1 MAALKTFTEH
11 TPSMSWSHIT
21 STAELSTLMAEL
33 RREPVLAID
42 TEASSFH
49 HYHERICLI
58 QLSTRTATWLVD
70 PLTVTD
76 MTPLVEALADPA
88 IEWVIHDADFDLRM
102 LKKMW
107 NARVTRVFD
116 TFVAAELLNEPELG
130 LAALLGKYFGL
141 KVDKRFQKAD
151 WGKRP
156 LSAEMLAYAAMDTT
170 YLIALRDILSNGLE
184 AKGRTEWA
192 AEEFAHLVH
201 IPFETPENDEPG
213 FLRMKG
219 AKALKPRQLAVLRA
233 LHAWR
238 EPLAEKLDRA
248 PFMVLGNDVLLELSR
263 NPPTSLDDFASRKGV
278 GATVVQRNGREIMRA
293 VEEAMALPK
302 EAWPRV
308 PRPKRWERDDDYE
321 DRLKRLK
328 QVRDQL
334 MAQYELRPGVVSP
347 NHVLGE
353 IARTLPGDLDA
364 LGKLNGMRPWQ
375 VRVFGEALLKAL

>member
-1 MAALKTFTEH
+1 
-11 TPSMSWSHIT
+11 MSWTLIT
-21 STAELSTLMAEL
+21 SSAELQQLMAEL

-49 HYHERICLI
+49 RYHERICLV
-58 QLSTRTATWLVD
+58 QLSTRSRTWLVD
-70 PLTVTD
+70 PLVVTD
-76 MTPLVEALADPA
+76 MTPLVSALADPA
-88 IEWVIHDADFDLRM
+88 VEWVIHDADFDLRM

-130 LAALLGKYFGL
+130 LAALLGKHFGL

-156 LSAEMLAYAAMDTT
+156 LSNDMLAYAAMDTAH
-170 YLIALRDILSNGLE
+170 LIALRDILAREL
-184 AKGRTEWA
+184 ADKDRTEWA

-201 IPFETPENDEPG
+201 IPFGTPENEEPA

-219 AKALKPRQLAVLRA
+219 AKALKPRQLAVLKA

-248 PFMVLGNDVLLELSR
+248 PFMVLGNDVLLDLSR
-263 NPPTSLDDFASRKGV
+263 TPPVDLADLAGRKGV
-278 GATVVQRNGREIMRA
+278 NTTTVQRNGKDILQA
-293 VEEAMALPK
+293 VEMAMALPK

-308 PRPKRWERDDDYE
+308 PKPKRWDRDPDYE

-328 QVRDQL
+328 QVRDHL
-334 MAQYELRPGVVSP
+334 MAQHGLRPGVVSP

-353 IARTLPGDLDA
+353 IARTLPGDLEA
-364 LGKLNGMRPWQ
+364 LAKLDGMRPWQ
-375 VRVFGEALLKAL
+375 VRMFGEALLNAL